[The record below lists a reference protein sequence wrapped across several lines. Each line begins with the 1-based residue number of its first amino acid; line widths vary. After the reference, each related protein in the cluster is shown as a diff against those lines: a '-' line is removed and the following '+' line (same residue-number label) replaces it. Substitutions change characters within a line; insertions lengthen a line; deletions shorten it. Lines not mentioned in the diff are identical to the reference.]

1 VLRAEPFETIAEEIV
16 TMAVTKNKP
25 MQSKST
31 PVVAQKAST
40 KFTKKQI
47 VEEIEEES
55 EEEEEEFDEEEGS
68 EEEDDEDED
77 DAEDDEEDED
87 DEDDDEEGDDM
98 EEYDED
104 GPEVDEEDDNAMQI
118 ERSRREDIVDD
129 LHYDPY
135 NLLVCNYHPL
145 NVDPSMET
153 NRIVNDKFERLVVE
167 QTTRAAQL
175 LYQK

>member
-1 VLRAEPFETIAEEIV
+1 
-16 TMAVTKNKP
+16 

-77 DAEDDEEDED
+77 DAEDDEED
-87 DEDDDEEGDDM
+87 DDDEEGDDM

-153 NRIVNDKFERLVVE
+153 NRIVNDKFEKLVVE